1 MKINKT
7 IKGDVIMQETW
18 MPIKD
23 YEGLYEI
30 SNFGNVKSLKKEWIG
45 FNYKSKTY
53 HKVTMEERIM
63 KASVSKYGYK
73 QVLLSRS
80 NKKSLK
86 LIHRLV
92 AEAFIPNELNKPCVN
107 HIDGNKLNNR
117 VENLEWCTYQE
128 NSLHAWKNNL
138 VTSYLKGKM
147 GKEHNLS
154 KKVIQYDTN
163 GKIIKKWDCISDAVR
178 ELKIDGGRITKCCQ
192 HKKYCHTAGG
202 YSWEYDNQAS

>member
-1 MKINKT
+1 
-7 IKGDVIMQETW
+7 MQEKW

-53 HKVTMEERIM
+53 HKVTMKERIM
-63 KASVSKYGYK
+63 KPSISKCGYK
-73 QVLLSRS
+73 QVLLSKS
-80 NKKSLK
+80 NKQSLK
-86 LIHRLV
+86 LVHRLV
-92 AEAFIPNELNKPCVN
+92 AETFIPNELNKPCVN

-128 NSLHAWKNNL
+128 NNLHAWKNNL
-138 VTSYLKGKM
+138 VTAYLKGKT
-147 GKEHNLS
+147 GKEHSKS
-154 KKVIQYDTN
+154 KKVIQYDIN

-202 YSWEYDNQAS
+202 YSWEYDN